1 MVQQLR
7 ISLPIR
13 GTWVQSLVGELKS
26 HIPQVLGAVTKTQ
39 DSKEKQDKHTH
50 THTHT
55 HIEKNTWGLIFAAQ
69 WEVSDF
75 SRTKLLSAT
84 KCHEILTKTL

>member
-1 MVQQLR
+1 MQ
-7 ISLPIR
+7 

-26 HIPQVLGAVTKTQ
+26 HIPQVLGAATKTQ
-39 DSKEKQDKHTH
+39 GSKEKTRQHTH
-50 THTHT
+50 THTQ
-55 HIEKNTWGLIFAAQ
+55 KNTWGLIFAAQ

-84 KCHEILTKTL
+84 KFYEILTKTL